1 MHDLQSVV
9 SLLRWYSVVI
19 PLAHGALQGLSALLA
34 KAQRCQQRS
43 LWVNLDGASRKDLEF
58 WRWLLNVG
66 LQQPKLWSVPLW
78 FLAGEVSDREVAY
91 LYTDASTSME
101 GPVVDAGCR

>member
-1 MHDLQSVV
+1 
-9 SLLRWYSVVI
+9 
-19 PLAHGALQGLSALLA
+19 
-34 KAQRCQQRS
+34 
-43 LWVNLDGASRKDLEF
+43 LEF

-66 LQQPKLWSVPLW
+66 LPQPKVWSVPLW